1 MKDLWEEARRQYRET
16 PVPEELNFAVASALR
31 TGERK
36 APQRRA
42 LRRGLSA
49 GLAACACFVLL
60 VNASPTFARAVSEVP
75 VLGDLARVVTVR
87 QYSLEDREHLIDV
100 RLPALDMAGDT
111 ELERRINTE
120 ISTRIDQVLQEAE
133 ERARAARQ
141 AYVETGGEPEEFM
154 PVIIQ
159 VDYEIKCQ
167 NDRYLSFVLTETET
181 QANAYTRYYA
191 YNIDLQAGRE
201 VTLEDLLGPDY
212 KEIANQAIAQEIAR
226 RRQIPG
232 NIYFLQG
239 DGGFESIADDQTFFL
254 DADGT
259 PVVLFGKYEIA
270 PGCMGA
276 QEFRISPRLAADEP
290 GAD

>member
-31 TGERK
+31 AGERK

-42 LRRGLSA
+42 RRRGLSA
-49 GLAACACFVLL
+49 CLAACACFVLL
-60 VNASPTFARAVSEVP
+60 VNASPAFAQAVYDVP

-87 QYSLEDREHLIDV
+87 QYSREDQEHLIDV
-100 RLPALDMAGDT
+100 RLPALELPGDT
-111 ELERRINTE
+111 ALEQRVNTE
-120 ISTRIDQVLQEAE
+120 ISARIDQVIQEAE
-133 ERARAARQ
+133 ERARETRQ
-141 AYVETGGEPEEFM
+141 AYLETGGEPEAFM
-154 PVIIQ
+154 PVIIH

-167 NDRYLSFVLTETET
+167 NGRYLSFVLTETET
-181 QANAYTRYYA
+181 QASAYTRYYA

-201 VTLEDLLGPDY
+201 LTLEDLLGPDY
-212 KEIANQAIAQEIAR
+212 KEIANQTIAQEIAR

-239 DGGFESIADDQTFFL
+239 DGGFETIADQQTFFL

-259 PVVLFGKYEIA
+259 PVVLFEKYEIA

-276 QEFRISPRLAADEP
+276 QEFWVPPPPAGEEP